1 LGDVGGTARQGA
13 VHEDATTRRDDDDDD
28 DGDDEGDGDGDCA
41 SRNGRY
47 GAVGHVL
54 GTVHDRWIGVGGVDD
69 VVGELADA
77 LADGEVRGV

>member
-13 VHEDATTRRDDDDDD
+13 VHEDATTRRDDDD